1 MIRWFTAGE
10 SHGQGLMIIMEGVP
24 AALPISEEYIGA
36 QLARRQRGYGRGGRQ
51 LIEQDWAHIQTGVR
65 HGLTLGSPIGMTI
78 ENKDWANWTE
88 AMAVEYVEN
97 PSQEGRN
104 RRVTRIRPGHADLP
118 GTMKYG
124 FSDVRNVLERA
135 SARETAAASPPAPS
149 PCACWRSSASGSTAT
164 SYPSAA
170 SGPTPPT
177 PTMPS
182 TGKPLRNRRC
192 AAPTLKQRQ
201 R

>member
-10 SHGQGLMIIMEGVP
+10 SHGQGLVIIMEGVP
-24 AALPISEEYIGA
+24 AALPISEEYIGT

-51 LIEQDWAHIQTGVR
+51 LIEQDWAHIMTGVR

-118 GTMKYG
+118 GAMKYG
-124 FSDVRNVLERA
+124 FSDVRPFG
-135 SARETAAASPPAPS
+135 AASPRETQRGCRRPIAM
-149 PCACWRSSASGSTAT
+149 RLLEEFGSGWHSHVI
-164 SYPSAA
+164 SIGGVL
-170 SGPTPPT
+170 GPTRDT
-177 PTMPS
+177 
-182 TGKPLRNRRC
+182 RRH
-192 AAPTLKQRQ
+192 
-201 R
+201 